1 MIPSLAHPL
10 RAPRTAK
17 PRIGMPPARVVPA
30 LAIWMI
36 VAIVGVAGLAY
47 WDHQRESRAV
57 LIEFAD
63 DQAWLADALARVV
76 AERLVSIE
84 RNARVEGLQPDAVPL
99 DGVLSSVRSLERPD
113 DLRVLVQAPGRTEV
127 VGTDG
132 RPVRAVAILAGFD
145 RNGRSVTLTRAEAS
159 QLGLPRRM
167 AVAGLARVDGG
178 WRLAVVASAQSER
191 DREMR
196 GRGRLLLGVALVAA
210 LVILFG
216 GAALRRRT
224 KELELE
230 HALQISSIEGERSE
244 ELARADKLATMGAL
258 ATGIAHEV
266 STPLAVI
273 AARGESIATNAPDD
287 NARRSGEVIV
297 EQAKRINEVIRGFLD
312 LARGHARPFEQ
323 GDPKT
328 LARNAMHLVSH
339 RFAKAGVTLEVRLDA
354 IAPVA
359 CDPRLFE
366 HAIVNLLLNACDAC
380 TDGGMV
386 ELAVRGDAERVA
398 FLVTDDGEGIA
409 EEDASRL
416 MAPFF
421 TTKAEGSGLGLAI
434 ASEIVKH
441 HRGSLVL
448 RPRGDSRGTQAII
461 ELPVSR
467 ERTAD
472 AER

>member
-1 MIPSLAHPL
+1 MTPSLSHPL

-17 PRIGMPPARVVPA
+17 PHIGMPRARAVPA

-36 VAIVGVAGLAY
+36 VAIAGVAGLAY

-57 LIEFAD
+57 LVDFAD

-76 AERLVSIE
+76 AERLASIE
-84 RNARVEGLQPDAVPL
+84 RHARLEGRKPEPIPL
-99 DGVLSSVRSLERPD
+99 DEVLSSVRSLERPD
-113 DLRVLVQAPGRTEV
+113 DLRVLVRAPASAELV
-127 VGTDG
+127 ATDG
-132 RPVRAVAILAGFD
+132 RPVRGAAVLAGFE
-145 RNGRSVTLTRAEAS
+145 RNARSVTLSRSEAS
-159 QLGLPRRM
+159 DLGLPRRM
-167 AVAGLARVDGG
+167 AVAGLARVDGN

-196 GRGRLLLGVALVAA
+196 GRGRLLLGVALGAA
-210 LVILFG
+210 LVIAFG

-230 HALQISSIEGERSE
+230 HALEISGIEGERSE

-273 AARGESIATNAPDD
+273 AARGESITTNAPDD
-287 NARRSGEVIV
+287 GTRHSGEVIV

-323 GDPKT
+323 RDPNA
-328 LARNAMHLVSH
+328 LARKAMHLVSH
-339 RFAKAGVTLEVRLDA
+339 RFAKAGVTLEARLDGVA
-354 IAPVA
+354 SVA

-380 TDGGMV
+380 SEGGMV
-386 ELAVRGDAERVA
+386 ELAVRGDGERVA

-416 MAPFF
+416 IQPFF
-421 TTKAEGSGLGLAI
+421 TTKPEGSGLGLAI

-448 RPRGDSRGTQAII
+448 RPRADGRGTQAIV

-467 ERTAD
+467 EGTGD
-472 AER
+472 ARR